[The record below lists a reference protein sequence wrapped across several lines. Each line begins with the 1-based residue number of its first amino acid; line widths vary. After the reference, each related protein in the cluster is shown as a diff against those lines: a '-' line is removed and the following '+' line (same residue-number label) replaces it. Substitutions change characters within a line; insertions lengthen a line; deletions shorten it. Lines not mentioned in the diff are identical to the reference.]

1 MKWKDLKVGQK
12 LGVGFGLILI
22 FFTGSTVLSYSSL
35 QDIVKNAEKA
45 SAINE
50 QLSKIE
56 KNHLDWVKK
65 VQALFISEKATKLEV
80 ETDGDK
86 CEFGRWLLGEERK
99 NVEKLM
105 PRLSPLFKKI
115 EEPHHRL
122 HASAIK
128 IGQQFVRKQYVE
140 AKRVQHESWQEWRK
154 ISRNFNTSLEKAM
167 EEVID
172 PAKSRADE
180 TRDFNEV
187 VKWGEI
193 DMEMNEGITQPFL
206 LLRIEAEALA
216 ETPTDEQWA
225 LYENQFKKVR
235 DGIAAW
241 IHIVEE
247 NGELKNIAGT
257 IQKYID
263 SFESAG
269 INYHKA
275 MINARKAEASMNGA
289 KMIFQEE
296 TLGALDEIRIILNKI
311 GQEAVSDQELLI
323 SANRTKHIVTVVGIS
338 AVFLGILLASLIARS
353 ITGSVNGAVG
363 FANNMAKGDLTQT
376 LDLDQKDEIGILA
389 KALNNMASNLRS
401 MFKEITAGVETLGTS
416 STELS
421 AISQQMSASSEQTSG
436 KANTVAAAAEE
447 MSSNMSSVAAAAEQ
461 ASANTNMIASSA
473 EQMTASI
480 TEIAQN
486 SEKASTITGEA
497 VTQAKNS
504 AQSVGELG
512 NAAKEISN
520 VTETITEISE
530 QTNLLAL
537 NATIEAARAGEAGK
551 GFAVVAN
558 EIKELARQTAE
569 ATDEIRKQIQGIQD
583 SISGAITD
591 IEKVPRVIN
600 EVDEIVSTIATAV
613 EEQSVTTKE
622 IAGNVAQASTGIQE
636 VTENVTQSSSVSN
649 EIAKDIAEVN
659 QAANEMTNSS
669 SQVNM
674 SAEELSKLGAQLTEM
689 VGRFQV

>member
-1 MKWKDLKVGQK
+1 MISKRKGLQLIKNLK
-12 LGVGFGLILI
+12 LGVKLIGGFGIVLLLFVGVIITYQYANMSSISGFKDLIETEEAMADRAGEVEILMLQCRRNEKD
-22 FFTGSTVLSYSSL
+22 FLLRKDKKYSDKL
-35 QDIVKNAEKA
+35 
-45 SAINE
+45 
-50 QLSKIE
+50 E
-56 KNHLDWVKK
+56 KN
-65 VQALFISEKATKLEV
+65 
-80 ETDGDK
+80 
-86 CEFGRWLLGEERK
+86 
-99 NVEKLM
+99 
-105 PRLSPLFKKI
+105 I
-115 EEPHHRL
+115 EEL
-122 HASAIK
+122 
-128 IGQQFVRKQYVE
+128 KQE
-140 AKRVQHESWQEWRK
+140 AKR
-154 ISRNFNTSLEKAM
+154 L
-167 EEVID
+167 
-172 PAKSRADE
+172 
-180 TRDFNEV
+180 
-187 VKWGEI
+187 
-193 DMEMNEGITQPFL
+193 
-206 LLRIEAEALA
+206 EALA
-216 ETPTDEQWA
+216 QDSKNTELVKKAASILSYADQYLAGFQGVVQTYEIRGLDHNSGLQGKFRNAAHKLADDIKAAGNKDAYILLLELRKHEKDYLLRGSDKYVEKALKTIEKLSEESDAFVGKLKSYKEAFLALTAKDSEIKEQIAIMRGSVHKIEPAVEAVYAAATERAESKMQTTEAKARMLSRYAIIFGSIGVA
-225 LYENQFKKVR
+225 LGLLFSV
-235 DGIAAW
+235 I
-241 IHIVEE
+241 
-247 NGELKNIAGT
+247 L
-257 IQKYID
+257 
-263 SFESAG
+263 
-269 INYHKA
+269 
-275 MINARKAEASMNGA
+275 
-289 KMIFQEE
+289 
-296 TLGALDEIRIILNKI
+296 TLGITGPVKK
-311 GQEAVSDQELLI
+311 AVDFAGKI
-323 SANRTKHIVTVVGIS
+323 SA
-338 AVFLGILLASLIARS
+338 
-353 ITGSVNGAVG
+353 
-363 FANNMAKGDLTQT
+363 GDLTQT

-389 KALNNMASNLRS
+389 KALNSMASNLRS
-401 MFKEITAGVETLGTS
+401 MFKEITVGMETLSTS

-436 KANTVAAAAEE
+436 KANTVASAAEE

-504 AQSVGELG
+504 AKSVGELG

-583 SISGAITD
+583 SISGTITD
-591 IEKVPRVIN
+591 IEKVPKVIN

-674 SAEELSKLGAQLTEM
+674 SAEALSKLGAQLTEM